1 MDSQAIED
9 WASAYIAL
17 HQDGSRPLDGHPLF
31 WAAERFMF
39 PGDTANA
46 EDCWATIL
54 AILARDPPKDVLGVL
69 AAGPLE
75 DLIHHVGPE
84 FIDRIE
90 LQARQNPAFRHLL
103 GGVWASS
110 TPAIWVRVEAARGA
124 TW

>member
-9 WASAYIAL
+9 WANAYIAL
-17 HQDGSRPLDGHPLF
+17 QQDGSRPLDGHHLF

-39 PGDTANA
+39 PVHTADA

-54 AILARDPPKDVLGVL
+54 AILARAPPKDVLGLL

-75 DLIHHVGPE
+75 DLIHHAGPG

-90 LQARQNPAFRHLL
+90 LQARKDPAFRHLL

-110 TPAIWVRVEAARGA
+110 TPDIWARIEAARGA

>member
-1 MDSQAIED
+1 MDSRTIED

-17 HQDGSRPLDGHPLF
+17 QQDGGRALDGHPLF

-39 PGDTANA
+39 PGDTASA

-54 AILARDPPKDVLGVL
+54 EILARNPPEPILAVL

-75 DLIHHVGPE
+75 DLIHYVGPE

-90 LQARQNPAFRHLL
+90 LQ
-103 GGVWASS
+103 
-110 TPAIWVRVEAARGA
+110 
-124 TW
+124 